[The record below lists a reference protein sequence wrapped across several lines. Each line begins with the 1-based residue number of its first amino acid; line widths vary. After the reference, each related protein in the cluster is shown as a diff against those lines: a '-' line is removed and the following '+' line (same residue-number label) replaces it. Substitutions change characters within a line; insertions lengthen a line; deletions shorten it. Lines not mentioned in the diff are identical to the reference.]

1 MSLKTTVAAISS
13 TNKSSPTIPDDILND
28 FSEDEDEPAEVK
40 IIEKLLLDYKEV
52 SASHINPEITDK
64 IMEAHRESATKL
76 LSIDDVKL
84 FLRQN
89 LDFFWQ
95 FAIRQ
100 TTFQV
105 SDDE

>member
-1 MSLKTTVAAISS
+1 MSLKSTVSN
-13 TNKSSPTIPDDILND
+13 NKISSPTIPDDILND

-40 IIEKLLLDYKEV
+40 IIEKLLLDYKKV

-64 IMEAHRESATKL
+64 IMEAHRENATKL